1 MRNKRGKSRK
11 SKLNFL
17 FDHAD
22 VDRLDIYFNRQ
33 QHFLESVFLLLT
45 FSSQIFLT
53 FFAHILDL
61 NYVFFC
67 LGPDNF
73 ARKKNAKRG
82 MEENEAKPAKP
93 TICT

>member
-33 QHFLESVFLLLT
+33 QNFLESIFFLLS
-45 FSSQIFLT
+45 FSSQ
-53 FFAHILDL
+53 FFF
-61 NYVFFC
+61 NFFC
-67 LGPDNF
+67 THFGSKLRVF
-73 ARKKNAKRG
+73 LFRARQLREEEERQKRNG
-82 MEENEAKPAKP
+82 GK
-93 TICT
+93 

>member
-33 QHFLESVFLLLT
+33 QNFLESIFFVEFFVT
-45 FSSQIFLT
+45 NFLT

-61 NYVFFC
+61 NYVFLF
-67 LGPDNF
+67 
-73 ARKKNAKRG
+73 K
-82 MEENEAKPAKP
+82 
-93 TICT
+93 